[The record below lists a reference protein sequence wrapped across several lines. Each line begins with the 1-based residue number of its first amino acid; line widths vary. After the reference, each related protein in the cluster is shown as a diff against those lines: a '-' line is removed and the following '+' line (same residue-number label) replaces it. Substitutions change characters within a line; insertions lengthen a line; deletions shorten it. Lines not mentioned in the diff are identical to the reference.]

1 MERSCQDPA
10 RAGGE
15 GRRDSSESQ
24 CFSPASAQIPRK
36 IPITRAANP
45 VRIGARKSSGW
56 SGPSHRSR
64 RSGRDESDQ
73 AANRSDNCPFTF
85 KDPGRSPKD
94 RRRNTPVRG
103 REKETARIP
112 PINWQFSTGDPNPR
126 NYKTQTRGKHNNNPA
141 RIGRG
146 SGGAAEGQRSGSR
159 SHQSFP
165 LPCWRPVRSN
175 EETSRPFSPGSDG
188 WKHKRDWAKGIPS
201 RSWRQTISNS
211 PASQQPAILNQM
223 AMGSVWLRSNSADSR
238 RVNSWREFVCEA
250 LLQSHLWCR
259 LGTHR
264 IGSGRCGPSRP
275 PFSGDRPAIEGCWT
289 DTRKE
294 KPITLPCVSSMMR
307 RIGLSMVAIL
317 R

>member
-1 MERSCQDPA
+1 MEWWKDPA
-10 RAGGE
+10 RILPGSCQGGWGGE

-103 REKETARIP
+103 RVKETARIP

-146 SGGAAEGQRSGSR
+146 SGAEAGRINPSHFLVGVQSDLTRRQVAHSAQDQMGGNTKETGPKESR
-159 SHQSFP
+159 QDP
-165 LPCWRPVRSN
+165 GGKLLATARPVSNRRS
-175 EETSRPFSPGSDG
+175 
-188 WKHKRDWAKGIPS
+188 
-201 RSWRQTISNS
+201 
-211 PASQQPAILNQM
+211 
-223 AMGSVWLRSNSADSR
+223 
-238 RVNSWREFVCEA
+238 
-250 LLQSHLWCR
+250 
-259 LGTHR
+259 
-264 IGSGRCGPSRP
+264 
-275 PFSGDRPAIEGCWT
+275 
-289 DTRKE
+289 
-294 KPITLPCVSSMMR
+294 
-307 RIGLSMVAIL
+307 
-317 R
+317 